1 MPARYNPF
9 PQYKCK
15 QIARDVSQLLNLCPG
30 LEWRQVKE
38 YYEPRLPGM
47 EEPFV
52 KVYDD
57 ETRLMIV
64 RALDRELRYQHARR
78 P

>member
-1 MPARYNPF
+1 MPPRYNPF

-15 QIARDVSQLLNLCPG
+15 QIAHDVNQLLGLVPG
-30 LEWRQVKE
+30 LKWQMVKE
-38 YYEPRLPGM
+38 YYEPRLLGM
-47 EEPFV
+47 RPAFHSN
-52 KVYDD
+52 YDD
-57 ETRLMIV
+57 VTKGLIA